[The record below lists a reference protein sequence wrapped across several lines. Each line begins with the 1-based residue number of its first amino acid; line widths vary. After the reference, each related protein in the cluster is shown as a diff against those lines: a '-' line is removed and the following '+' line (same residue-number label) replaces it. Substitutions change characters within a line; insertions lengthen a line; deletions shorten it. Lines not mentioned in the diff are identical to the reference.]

1 MNNPSNE
8 VINLS
13 LTKKQ
18 CNTIIEA
25 LLFSASTD
33 ICSDWQPENM
43 KTAVDIVET
52 IHEKMNS
59 EIDIKNVYVFKNDD
73 YHDEITENIVKTLK
87 GVIREESM

>member
-43 KTAVDIVET
+43 KTAVDINATLISLVA
-52 IHEKMNS
+52 
-59 EIDIKNVYVFKNDD
+59 IKTTVNTKNRL
-73 YHDEITENIVKTLK
+73 TNTLLK
-87 GVIREESM
+87 KSSWN